1 VQALAHWSTT
11 QFVCQ
16 AQEDPDVPLDDPGTQ
31 FTANSAPLG
40 SIVPFSQ
47 ARGIESIGHW
57 PEQLLADKTQRTF
70 QVQVPR
76 VSDMTHLKLVKVPL
90 VPWQGSAGLW

>member
-1 VQALAHWSTT
+1 VQASAHSSTI

-16 AQEDPDVPLDDPGTQ
+16 AQDPDPDVSLDDPGTQ
-31 FTANSAPLG
+31 FAAKSAPLG

-47 ARGIESIGHW
+47 ADGIESVGHW
-57 PEQLLADKTQRTF
+57 PEQLLADKTQITF

-76 VSDMTHLKLVKVPL
+76 ASDMTHL
-90 VPWQGSAGLW
+90 